1 MGNASRMPA
10 VDRGVSLPS
19 RYRLVGHIANGG
31 MASVWGAEDELL
43 HRLVAVKVLSEA
55 YAAEPSAVGRF
66 GREARAGARVGDHP
80 NIVTVFDVGAHG
92 GRPFMVM
99 EHLAGGTLADRLRSR
114 EPVPTA
120 SALAW
125 LREAASALDHAHARD
140 VVHRD
145 VKPANLLLDEHG
157 RLAVGDFGIATVA
170 TETPLTLTGQVLGTA
185 AYISPEQ
192 ALGRPATAA
201 SDRYALAVVAYEL
214 LTGRRPFPAATVAE
228 QARAH
233 VEATVPAA
241 SAGGSG
247 LPTAVDAVLAR
258 GMAKDPADR
267 PPTAGAFVDELER
280 ALRGSDG
287 TPAAGA
293 TAVTRPPAPDAPP
306 GRPARGR
313 AARAPAAPPGR
324 PATGRVGRTPAG
336 TATDRPRP
344 TPPPRRR
351 SRRPALLAVAA
362 LVLVAGA
369 AVALAVGGPGPGGGQ
384 GQSGTGGGSASRSAT
399 TTARTRPRSQT
410 TQSQAGTPRQPA
422 PSGQS
427 APPGKAAAKRSA
439 SSDPVALNDQG
450 FRLIGQGRPAE
461 AAPILQRS
469 VTAFRAGG
477 RTGELDYAYAL
488 FNLGNALRLAGR
500 PAEAIPYLEERLRIS
515 DFKRGEVQGELAAAR
530 QATGAPAGGEA
541 EGKGKAKG
549 KDKPKGG
556 D

>member
-19 RYRLVGHIANGG
+19 RYRLVRHIANGG

-43 HRLVAVKVLSEA
+43 HRLVAVKVLSGA
-55 YAAEPSAVGRF
+55 YAAEPRAVGRF

-247 LPTAVDAVLAR
+247 LPRAVDAVLAR
-258 GMAKDPADR
+258 GMAKEPADR

-280 ALRGSDG
+280 ALRGGDG

-306 GRPARGR
+306 GRPATGRG
-313 AARAPAAPPGR
+313 ARAPA
-324 PATGRVGRTPAG
+324 G
-336 TATDRPRP
+336 TAADRRRR

-351 SRRPALLAVAA
+351 SRRPALLALAA

-369 AVALAVGGPGPGGGQ
+369 AVALAVGGSGPGGE

-399 TTARTRPRSQT
+399 TTARTKPRSQT
-410 TQSQAGTPRQPA
+410 TQPQAGTPRQPA

-427 APPGKAAAKRSA
+427 APPAKPPARAAAKGSA
-439 SSDPVALNDQG
+439 SGGPVALNDQG
-450 FRLIGQGRPAE
+450 FRLIGRGRPAE
-461 AAPILQRS
+461 AVPILQRS

-515 DFKRGEVQGELAAAR
+515 DFKRSEVQGELAAAR
-530 QATGAPAGGEA
+530 QATGAGPGG